1 MRVVELKEELLS
13 ISEIDE
19 RHSVLAKI
27 NVGKPTF
34 QWLQLQ
40 LTDLPEHR
48 REFQWC
54 AINAALISGYSGET
68 HTTIEA
74 AIKAMMALT
83 PEVHAF
89 VGSEAAMR
97 HYLTDMQAE
106 YRSARPSLPA
116 VPAKPA
122 AQSSPAPEP
131 ALSAKPA
138 EKKVASKPAKKKRRK
153 ARRGKPGPK
162 PKSEASQ

>member
-1 MRVVELKEELLS
+1 MRVVEFKEELLG
-13 ISEIDE
+13 INEIDE

-40 LTDLPEHR
+40 LTDLPGHR

-68 HTTIEA
+68 YTTIEA
-74 AIKAMMALT
+74 AVKAMMALT
-83 PEVHAF
+83 SEVHAF
-89 VGSEAAMR
+89 VGSEAAIR

-106 YRSARPSLPA
+106 YRSAKSSIPA

-122 AQSSPAPEP
+122 LPPSTAPETAP
-131 ALSAKPA
+131 SAKPV
-138 EKKVASKPAKKKRRK
+138 EKKAASKPAKKKRRK